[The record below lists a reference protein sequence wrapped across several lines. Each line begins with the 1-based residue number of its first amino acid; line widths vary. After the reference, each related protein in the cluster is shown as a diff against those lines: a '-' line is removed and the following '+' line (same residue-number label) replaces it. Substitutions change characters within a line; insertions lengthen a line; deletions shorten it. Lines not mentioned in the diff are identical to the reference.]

1 MSQLG
6 VQFHPQ
12 ALSRGVQEKPV
23 RIFQT
28 LRAISMTKNERRQA
42 GIPHQDTRNLSSPA
56 WFSSPRGTTEI
67 KKIRREMTRLRR
79 NSHGI
84 ARAIENL
91 RGLRLSLV
99 PCADSRKCLL
109 PGVCS

>member
-6 VQFHPQ
+6 FQFHPQ

-42 GIPHQDTRNLSSPA
+42 AIPHQDTRNLNSPA
-56 WFSSPRGTTEI
+56 WFSSPRGITASKNYCRVGFETTEI
-67 KKIRREMTRLRR
+67 SSW
-79 NSHGI
+79 N
-84 ARAIENL
+84 
-91 RGLRLSLV
+91 
-99 PCADSRKCLL
+99 CACN
-109 PGVCS
+109 